1 MAIYLKTVK
10 NGISLK
16 EKADEIAL
24 STKGPPGDDG
34 ASAYEVAVANG
45 FEGTEQEWLDSLVG
59 PPGPKGEKGDTGATG
74 PKGEQG
80 LKGDAGPQGPQGE
93 PGKDGATGPQGPAGK
108 DGARGPQGEPGKDS
122 TVPGPQGP
130 QGEIGPAGPQG
141 EPGKDGAQ
149 GPQGEP
155 GPAGKDGYTPVKG
168 VDYFDGAPGKD
179 GVDGKDYILT
189 DADKQEI
196 AGMVEVTGGDG
207 ESKSYYIA
215 NVNNLTDADIAM
227 LKEWNKNP
235 PYDWHIMTNFG
246 IVSQIS
252 YNYGSVYYT
261 IDNGQD
267 LYTYY
272 HSGSNRYMSYS
283 KGTTLA
289 TTSYVDNAIANIP
302 TGGGSG
308 GASWTYTYDYSDSNF
323 YNANELLVVVQDVA
337 STMRYIT
344 AHIVLDAGE
353 TLGNHAWE
361 YHGSF
366 YDSSIGGFNS
376 ILYDGSGLSVTDS
389 SWNYEIRYIAYK

>member
-16 EKADEIAL
+16 EKVDEIAL

-141 EPGKDGAQ
+141 EPG
-149 GPQGEP
+149 
-155 GPAGKDGYTPVKG
+155 PAGKDGYTPVKG

-179 GVDGKDYILT
+179 GIDGKDGKDYVLT

-196 AGMVEVTGGDG
+196 AGMIEVPGGGG

-227 LKEWNKNP
+227 LNEWNDNP

-246 IVSQIS
+246 IVSKIYHNQTT
-252 YNYGSVYYT
+252 NPRRVEYT
-261 IDNGQD
+261 IDNGEYIYEYFHYGD
-267 LYTYY
+267 SRSMNYI
-272 HSGSNRYMSYS
+272 R
-283 KGTTLA
+283 GTSLA
-289 TTSYVDNAIANIP
+289 TTSYVNNAIANIP
-302 TGGGSG
+302 TG

-323 YNANELLVVVQDVA
+323 YNANELLVVIQDVA
-337 STMRYIT
+337 TTMKYIT

-366 YDSSIGGFNS
+366 YDPDVGGFNA
-376 ILYDGSGLSVTDS
+376 IGYDGSGLFISDV